1 MGNFEKCKFSV
12 AKLKIGFL
20 TILFVGSFGFG
31 QTKQELIKAIVENNQ
46 LESNCIGYACSE
58 STQFKNFQKL
68 KNLSSDDELFALT
81 KHSNAA
87 LRTYA
92 IFELI
97 DSGKG
102 NIPEL
107 FEQELNKNEEVT
119 TFKGCIIS
127 SDYTYSEVYHRYWG
141 NLSLKEYQE
150 ETPNLIRKD
159 SILMKLDSIVI
170 YHPKDI
176 YWLIYKRAFENR
188 KYDESYLPRIKEL
201 AFEKNNSYAF
211 DYLIHNYPGEFSEE
225 TNEYFRTTFPKTEF
239 NYKNEIYYLH
249 GFLEFLFESGN
260 DEFIQIAKTK
270 LKNEKSWKSESS
282 WFKNSFKKYGV
293 EF

>member
-1 MGNFEKCKFSV
+1 MRKF
-12 AKLKIGFL
+12 KKNKFGTTILKIGLL

-68 KNLSSDDELFALT
+68 KNLSSDDELFAFT

-92 IFELI
+92 IFDLI

-102 NIPEL
+102 NILEL
-107 FEQELNKNEEVT
+107 FEHELNENEEVT

-127 SDYTYSEVYHRYWG
+127 SDYTYSEVYHKYWS
-141 NLSLKEYQE
+141 NLLLKEYEE
-150 ETPNLIRKD
+150 ETPNIIRKD
-159 SILMKLDSIVI
+159 PNLMKLDSMVI

-176 YWLIYKRAFENR
+176 YWLLYRRAF
-188 KYDESYLPRIKEL
+188 
-201 AFEKNNSYAF
+201 
-211 DYLIHNYPGEFSEE
+211 
-225 TNEYFRTTFPKTEF
+225 
-239 NYKNEIYYLH
+239 
-249 GFLEFLFESGN
+249 
-260 DEFIQIAKTK
+260 
-270 LKNEKSWKSESS
+270 
-282 WFKNSFKKYGV
+282 
-293 EF
+293 

>member
-107 FEQELNKNEEVT
+107 FE
-119 TFKGCIIS
+119 
-127 SDYTYSEVYHRYWG
+127 
-141 NLSLKEYQE
+141 
-150 ETPNLIRKD
+150 
-159 SILMKLDSIVI
+159 
-170 YHPKDI
+170 
-176 YWLIYKRAFENR
+176 
-188 KYDESYLPRIKEL
+188 
-201 AFEKNNSYAF
+201 
-211 DYLIHNYPGEFSEE
+211 
-225 TNEYFRTTFPKTEF
+225 
-239 NYKNEIYYLH
+239 
-249 GFLEFLFESGN
+249 
-260 DEFIQIAKTK
+260 
-270 LKNEKSWKSESS
+270 
-282 WFKNSFKKYGV
+282 
-293 EF
+293 

>member
-1 MGNFEKCKFSV
+1 MR
-12 AKLKIGFL
+12 KLENWRIEL
-20 TILFVGSFGFG
+20 WIVLFVGSFSFA
-31 QTKQELIKAIVENNQ
+31 QTKVELINSIIKNNQ
-46 LESNCIGYACSE
+46 LESNCIGIACSE
-58 STQFKNFQKL
+58 STQFQNFQKL
-68 KNLSSDDELFALT
+68 KNISSDDELHNLT
-81 KHSNAA
+81 KHSNAV

-127 SDYTYSEVYHRYWG
+127 SDYTYSEVYHRHWN
-141 NLSLKEYQE
+141 NLLLKEYEE
-150 ETPNLIRKD
+150 ETPNLIRTD

-176 YWLIYKRAFENR
+176 YWLLYKRAFENR
-188 KYDESYLPRIKEL
+188 KYDESYLPGIKEL

-211 DYLIHNYPGEFSEE
+211 EYLINNYPKEFSEE
-225 TNEYFRTTFPKTEF
+225 TNVYFRTIFPKITF
-239 NYKNEIYYLH
+239 KSKNEIFYLH
-249 GFLEFLFESGN
+249 SFLEFLFESGN
-260 DEFIQIAKTK
+260 DEFIQIAKAK